1 MSDLTRLSISL
12 EKPLLKKLERLVK
25 TSKYTNRSEFIR
37 DLIRQRLVEQQWAD
51 QKQEV
56 IGTIT
61 LVYDHHARQLTDK
74 LVDIQHDHHDSVL
87 ATTHVHLTHK
97 LCAEMVMVRG
107 SAATVRGMADRMR
120 QQRGVLHAELAMSTT
135 GERLD

>member
-12 EKPLLKKLERLVK
+12 ENPLLKKLERLVK

-37 DLIRQRLVEQQWAD
+37 DLIRRRLVEQQWAD

-74 LVDIQHDHHDSVL
+74 LVDIQHDHHDSVM